1 MKEKKE
7 RMKTNDACSE
17 TENELYSE
25 QHRVHAET
33 EYPVVVFFFPTKQSV
48 WICLDGKQLANYL
61 ISDVYDFFL
70 FFYKCILLFSKD
82 TFNFIF

>member
-33 EYPVVVFFFPTKQSV
+33 EYPVVFFPYQTVSMDMSRWKTTS
-48 WICLDGKQLANYL
+48 QLF
-61 ISDVYDFFL
+61 D
-70 FFYKCILLFSKD
+70 
-82 TFNFIF
+82 